1 MAKAEFVVLH
11 SIPRLESEGY
21 CRSYVGAEKFI
32 LLLLR
37 ALARWQEIH

>member
-1 MAKAEFVVLH
+1 MAKAEFVVCIQFPDLK
-11 SIPRLESEGY
+11 
-21 CRSYVGAEKFI
+21 VGAIVGAIVRAEKII